1 MKILGILFFILPLQF
16 FAQQTA
22 PLPEWAYVLKGF
34 YDVDLAGTQTDEE
47 GNVYAAGTYGGWM
60 EIPDVK
66 KRFDAPKHV
75 ASFLIKISKQGKTLW
90 ALPFLSN
97 NDSRI
102 RSIKLLK
109 NQGVAVAGFCDNQ
122 LVFPTTKG
130 NTKTHK
136 GGYASFIAT
145 YNKDGKLEW
154 AKSQSS
160 AWSEATSI
168 DTDSSG
174 NIYYTGYY
182 RKGFSGDEIK
192 IPDSCYTSSEFL
204 IKFNSKGDIVWQQY
218 FKNQVLHDQLDG
230 KSKVFVSPD
239 QKVYFCSSIKNKKI
253 DWYKSSEKT
262 EINRVNRHSGFV
274 LCLSETGDKQW
285 IKYYGGYW
293 AYAVLD
299 ADFDLENNFHFVVD
313 FGSEFY
319 IGEDE
324 LTMND
329 NNTSAPQGSTNGICW
344 VALDNAGKL
353 IDVQFHTGK
362 KGAFN
367 TRSRILQFLPD
378 GTKIMGGEFTGEL
391 SFNNATNDVMVISG
405 QLQNHNAWFGLF
417 SADNQNIALWK
428 TLSTDK
434 GFSFPNYVSLNGNH
448 LTSGFMCYEEQLVS
462 LKSGNKTIPK
472 AERARYSII
481 TSGKLDVRTNLPEI
495 PVLASCTND
504 KLIDVFIR
512 SGVGNKNDAIAF
524 LENQSSAE
532 NIVEINHAVSTD
544 SAVSMAF
551 NSGNNQNSGDR
562 KKPIQEANL
571 FPNPAKEFTRLT
583 LNSNDP
589 SLNYSLYSSTGC
601 LLLKDFR
608 KSENYQYDISI
619 NLSGLAAGT
628 YFLAC
633 ESGSYRK
640 VFRLIHLN
648 E

>member
-1 MKILGILFFILPLQF
+1 MLRFLLSLLLVIPIHL
-16 FAQQTA
+16 FAQIPA
-22 PLPEWAYVLKGF
+22 PDWAYVLKGF
-34 YDVDLAGTQTDEE
+34 YDVDLAGTQTDAE
-47 GNVYAAGTYGGWM
+47 GNVYVAGTYGGWM
-60 EIPDVK
+60 EVPDLK
-66 KRFDAPKHV
+66 ERFDAPKHV

-109 NQGVAVAGFCDNQ
+109 NQGVAVAGFCDHQ
-122 LVFPTTKG
+122 LVFPSTKG

-145 YNKDGKLEW
+145 YSKDGKLEW
-154 AKSQSS
+154 ARSQTS
-160 AWSEATSI
+160 AWTEATSI
-168 DTDSSG
+168 DSDSSG

-182 RKGFSGDEIK
+182 RKGFSGDDIK
-192 IPDSCYTSSEFL
+192 IPDSCYTSSEYL
-204 IKFNSKGDIVWQQY
+204 IKYNSKGDIVWQQY

-239 QKVYFCSSIKNKKI
+239 QKVYFCSRIQYKKI
-253 DWYKSSEKT
+253 DCYTASGNT

-285 IKYYGGYW
+285 IKYYGGFW
-293 AYAVLD
+293 ANAVLD
-299 ADFDLENNFHFVVD
+299 ADFDTENNFHFVVD

-319 IGEDE
+319 ISEDE
-324 LTMND
+324 MSIND
-329 NNTSAPQGSTNGICW
+329 DQTSAPQGSTSGICW
-344 VALDNAGKL
+344 VALDNSGKL

-362 KGAFN
+362 KGSFN

-378 GTKIMGGEFTGEL
+378 GTKIMGGEFTREL
-391 SFNNATNDVMVISG
+391 SFNNSTNEALVISG
-405 QLQNHNAWFGLF
+405 QGQNHNSWLGLF
-417 SADNQNIALWK
+417 SPDNQNIALWK
-428 TLSTDK
+428 ALSTDK
-434 GFSFPNYVSLNGNH
+434 GFSFPICVSLNGNN
-448 LTSGFMCYEEQLVS
+448 LTSGFMCHEEQLVT
-462 LKSGNKTIPK
+462 LKSGNKTITK
-472 AERARYSII
+472 AERGRYTII
-481 TSGKLDVRTNLPEI
+481 TSGKLDIRTKLPEI
-495 PVLASCTND
+495 PVLASCSND

-524 LENQSSAE
+524 LENRSSSETIA
-532 NIVEINHAVSTD
+532 EINREANSDSTTTI
-544 SAVSMAF
+544 AF

-562 KKPIQEANL
+562 KKPIQEAIL

-589 SLNYSLYSSTGC
+589 SLNYSLYSSSGC

-608 KSENYQYDISI
+608 KSENHQYDITI
-619 NLSGLAAGT
+619 NLSGLASGT

-633 ESGSYRK
+633 ESGNYRK
-640 VFRLIHLN
+640 VFRLIRVN

>member
-1 MKILGILFFILPLQF
+1 MKILKILFFLLPLQLF
-16 FAQQTA
+16 SQQTP

-34 YDVDLAGTQTDEE
+34 YDVDLAGTQTDAD
-47 GNVYAAGTYGGWM
+47 GNIYAAGTYGGWM
-60 EIPDVK
+60 EVPDLK

-109 NQGVAVAGFCDNQ
+109 NQGVAVAGFCDHQ
-122 LVFPTTKG
+122 LVFPSTNG

-145 YNKDGKLEW
+145 YSKDGKLEW
-154 AKSQSS
+154 ARTQTSV
-160 AWSEATSI
+160 WSEATSI
-168 DTDSSG
+168 DSDSSG

-192 IPDSCYTSSEFL
+192 IPDSCYTSSEYL
-204 IKFNSKGDIVWQQY
+204 IKYNPKGEIVWQQY

-239 QKVYFCSSIKNKKI
+239 QKVYFCTSIKNKKI
-253 DWYKSSEKT
+253 DWYKTADKS

-293 AYAVLD
+293 AYAILD
-299 ADFDLENNFHFVVD
+299 ADFDSENNFHFVVD

-319 IGEDE
+319 INEDE
-324 LTMND
+324 LSMND
-329 NNTSAPQGSTNGICW
+329 DQTSAPQGSSSGICW
-344 VALDNAGKL
+344 VALDNSGKL

-378 GTKIMGGEFTGEL
+378 GTKIMGGEFTREL
-391 SFNNATNDVMVISG
+391 SFDNATNQALVISG
-405 QLQNHNAWFGLF
+405 QGQNHNSWLGLF

-434 GFSFPNYVSLNGNH
+434 GFSFPICVSLNGNN
-448 LTSGFMCYEEQLVS
+448 LTSGFMCHEEQLVS
-462 LKSGNKTIPK
+462 LKSGNKTISK
-472 AERARYSII
+472 AERGRYTVI
-481 TSGKLDVRTNLPEI
+481 TSSKLDMRTKLPDI
-495 PVLASCTND
+495 PVLASCSND

-512 SGVGNKNDAIAF
+512 SGIGNKSEAIAF
-524 LENQSSAE
+524 LENRTSTESNAE
-532 NIVEINHAVSTD
+532 IQQVASTD
-544 SAVSMAF
+544 STTALAF
-551 NSGNNQNSGDR
+551 SSTNNQNSGDR
-562 KKPIQEANL
+562 KKPIQEAIL
-571 FPNPAKEFTRLT
+571 YPNPAKEFTRLA

-608 KSENYQYDISI
+608 KSENHQYDITI
-619 NLSGLAAGT
+619 NLSGLASGT